1 MKFTK
6 IALGVAVACAAVAA
20 QAQSA
25 NVTLYGY
32 INTSIESNRGSQDPN
47 TAIGKGGSGSTVN
60 RMTANSSRFGFR
72 GSESLG
78 GGLSAFFQLENSFG
92 SDDGSLGGGVM
103 WGREAWVGLAG
114 TAWGEVKFGYGL
126 TPYDDVLGLAHQN
139 IGSTGAQN
147 RNNGLSG
154 GPGFGFNQLFTNY
167 GRGGTSGANNTGHFD
182 ARAANA
188 ISYATPTMGGFKLRT
203 MYSLIEEQAASPK
216 ARLWDTSLIYSN
228 GPVTLGATYA
238 LHKDFGGLAGVTT
251 GTYAL
256 HKDFGG
262 LAGVTTGAHD
272 QNAFRVYGRYNFG
285 VARIDGSYDVTSYK
299 LSTGTLKM
307 KYFDVA
313 AQVPLGA
320 HNVGVQYSQRD
331 NGAAWAWTPPV
342 GYTAPTAAQ
351 LVSRWS
357 IGGGKHVSLVYDY
370 TFSKRTQFYAY
381 FSSMKNETGGKLN
394 TPAIGLIHRF

>member
-72 GSESLG
+72 GREDLG
-78 GGLSAFFQLENSFG
+78 GGLYAHFQLENSFG

-103 WGREAWVGLAG
+103 WGREAWVGLGNA
-114 TAWGEVKFGYGL
+114 AWGEVKFGYGL

-154 GPGFGFNQLFTNY
+154 GPGFGYPSATGLLFTNF
-167 GRGGTSGANNTGHFD
+167 GRGGVSGAGTSGTFD
-182 ARAANA
+182 ARSANA
-188 ISYATPTMGGFKLRT
+188 ISYATPNWGGFTMRT
-203 MYSLIEEQAASPK
+203 MYSMIEEQAASPK
-216 ARLWDTSLIYSN
+216 ARLWDTAVIYSN

-238 LHKDFGGLAGVTT
+238 LHKDFGGLAGV
-251 GTYAL
+251 A
-256 HKDFGG
+256 
-262 LAGVTTGAHD
+262 TGAHD